1 MVDIIKNICI
11 MVHMMMNRKMENMIY
26 AETDF
31 DLAVPAYIDAID
43 RDYITWQSMTSGKGE
58 SDIQKK
64 MALEFTQSLK
74 TINGSK
80 FLKVVAG
87 SSVHSFIC
95 VKAHGKFVFGDILK
109 AASYAAPA
117 KNFIRGNIL
126 DVASYEKRVRW
137 TGIM

>member
-11 MVHMMMNRKMENMIY
+11 MVYMMMNRKMKNMTY

-43 RDYITWQSMTSGKGE
+43 RDYLTWQSMTSGKGE
-58 SDIQKK
+58 SDIQKQ

-74 TINGSK
+74 VIKGSK

-87 SSVHSFIC
+87 TCVHSFIC
-95 VKAHGKFVFGDILK
+95 VKANGKFVFGDILK